1 MNTGA
6 HPVKAGFNQS
16 GGAYFMV
23 LAPGLSG
30 APGTGTDAATVANS
44 ITTGTLTTSWTH
56 LHTMTAPGSNSGGAF
71 APPTLSRTSASNVFG
86 LTGSATPQQGS
97 NAATEL
103 RVGKLLKD
111 MGKTIVSS
119 GRTFRKFSVAGTASE
134 KYASS
139 FGVAGGPTPA
149 STAGGAG
156 YASFYL
162 EVGREGSAGSD
173 ALPAPVARY
182 F

>member
-23 LAPGLSG
+23 LSPGLSG
-30 APGTGTDAATVANS
+30 ATGQGTDVATVTNTV
-44 ITTGTLTTSWTH
+44 TTPTDTWTH
-56 LHTMTAPGSNSGGAF
+56 LHVISAAGSNSGGAF
-71 APPTLSRTSASNVFG
+71 VPPTLSRTTASNVFG
-86 LTGSATPQQGS
+86 LPATATALQGS
-97 NAATEL
+97 NAATEV
-103 RVGKLLKD
+103 RQGKLLKD

-119 GRTFRKFSVAGTASE
+119 GRTFRKFAVAGTASE

-139 FGVAGGPTPA
+139 FGVAGGPAVAPN
-149 STAGGAG
+149 AG

-162 EVGREGSAGSD
+162 EVGREGSAGG
-173 ALPAPVARY
+173 ATLPAPVARY

>member
-23 LAPGLSG
+23 LSPGLSG
-30 APGTGTDAATVANS
+30 ATGQGTDVATVANS
-44 ITTGTLTTSWTH
+44 IVGALTDTWTH
-56 LHTMTAPGSNSGGAF
+56 LHVISAAGSNSGGAF
-71 APPTLSRTSASNVFG
+71 VPPTLSRTTASNVFG
-86 LTGSATPQQGS
+86 LSALATAQQGS
-97 NAATEL
+97 NAATEV
-103 RVGKLLKD
+103 RQGKLLKD

-119 GRTFRKFSVAGTASE
+119 GRTFRKFAVAGTGSE

-139 FGVAGGPTPA
+139 FGVAGGPAVAPN
-149 STAGGAG
+149 AG

-162 EVGREGSAGSD
+162 EVGREGSAGG
-173 ALPAPVARY
+173 ATLPAPVARY